1 VRTFFNRKE
10 DIVSEAIDGLVA
22 ASGGRVQRFS
32 PDSSARVVIR
42 ADWQKT
48 GVAVISGGGSGH
60 EPAHAGLVADGL
72 LTAAVCGD
80 VFASPSVDAVLAAI
94 VAVTGE
100 AGCLVIVKNYT
111 GDRLNFGLA
120 AEKAKAL
127 GLKVRMIIIAD
138 DLATSGAHQPRGVA
152 GTLFV
157 HKVAGHLARA
167 GASLDEIF
175 PVVEQAARSVFTIGV
190 ARDTCTL
197 PGNPK
202 QERIG
207 PDEVEIGLGIHGEAG
222 VEIAVPASSRELID
236 DLVSRLSPH
245 LKADS
250 AYAVIFNN
258 LGGLSNLECLVLFS
272 DLMKS
277 ALRSQIRYIV
287 GPASVMTALDMPG
300 FSISLLELTPERE
313 VFLTSPTGSLNFPQF
328 VRLCEV
334 PQVATP
340 LVGPDTAVSASEDHE
355 VRAVVEAVLA
365 TCLGMEAEINALDAK
380 VGDGDTGSTFAGAA
394 RTVRNVIDT
403 LPFADGAALFS
414 TLSDLK
420 RKAMGGSSGVLFAIM
435 MARSAE
441 AYRRR
446 QSWIKAL
453 SEGLEAMQ
461 HYGGAKPGDRTMID
475 ALAPALAALRRGED
489 LVAAA
494 ALARQGADATAGM
507 TRANAGRSS
516 YLDARS
522 LEGTIDPGAEAI
534 ARIFAAVAALGG
546 TGNQNR

>member
-1 VRTFFNRKE
+1 MRTFFNRKE

-22 ASGGRVQRFS
+22 ASGGRVVRFS
-32 PDSSARVVIR
+32 PDSSARVVVR

-48 GVAVISGGGSGH
+48 EVAIISGGGSGH
-60 EPAHAGLVADGL
+60 EPSHAGLVADGL
-72 LTAAVCGD
+72 LTAAVCGE
-80 VFASPSVDAVLAAI
+80 VFASPSVDAVLGAI

-100 AGCLVIVKNYT
+100 AGCLLVVKNYT

-127 GLKVRMIIIAD
+127 GLNVRMIIVAD
-138 DLATSGAHQPRGVA
+138 DLATSGSQQPRGVA
-152 GTLFV
+152 GTLFI

-167 GASLDEIF
+167 GASLDAIF
-175 PVVEQAARSVFTIGV
+175 TAVDQARRSVITIGA

-222 VEIAVPASSRELID
+222 VEIAVPTSSGELID
-236 DLVSRLSPH
+236 DLVSRLIAH

-250 AYAVIFNN
+250 AYALIFNN

-277 ALRSQIRYIV
+277 ALRPKIRYIA
-287 GPASVMTALDMPG
+287 GPASAMTALDMPG
-300 FSISLLELTPERE
+300 FSISLLEMTPERDT
-313 VFLTSPTGSLNFPQF
+313 FLTSPTESPYFPQF
-328 VRLCEV
+328 VRLRDVAPITATQV
-334 PQVATP
+334 PSDTKVVAST
-340 LVGPDTAVSASEDHE
+340 DSA
-355 VRAVVEAVLA
+355 VRAVVEIVIA

-394 RTVRNVIDT
+394 RSVANVIDT

-414 TLSDLK
+414 ALSDLK

-441 AYRRR
+441 AYR
-446 QSWIKAL
+446 QSKNWTAAL

-461 HYGGAKPGDRTMID
+461 QYGGAKPGDRTMID
-475 ALAPALAALRRGED
+475 ALAPALAALARGED
-489 LVAAA
+489 IASAAT
-494 ALARQGADATAGM
+494 LARQGADATARM

-522 LEGTIDPGAEAI
+522 LQGTVDPGAEAI
-534 ARIFAAVAALGG
+534 ARIFAAVAAVDGS
-546 TGNQNR
+546 GNRNQ